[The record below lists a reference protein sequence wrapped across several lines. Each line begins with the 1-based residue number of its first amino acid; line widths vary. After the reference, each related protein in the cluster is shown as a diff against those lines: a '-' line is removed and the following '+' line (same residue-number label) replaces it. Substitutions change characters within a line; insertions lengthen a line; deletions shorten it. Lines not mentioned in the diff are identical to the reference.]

1 MYSVVLLLLPVM
13 CPVLCHYYPCDVP
26 RVIVTPVMCPV
37 SLSPHRETLDHNVL
51 GLKHTI
57 EVARKM
63 KKLQVRNMMIDVVM
77 VMMLL

>member
-1 MYSVVLLLLPVM
+1 
-13 CPVLCHYYPCDVP
+13 
-26 RVIVTPVMCPV
+26 MCPV
-37 SLSPHRETLDHNVL
+37 SLSPHREALNYNVL

-63 KKLQVRNMMIDVVM
+63 KKLQVRNMMIDVVI